1 MSWSRPYAPWVE
13 SAAVTIWR
21 YPIKSA
27 GAETLSHVEITS
39 SGLKGDR
46 AWGVLRADGTVTS
59 AKHPQP
65 GGRLLHVAVRES
77 EGRVWLA
84 VPDGQQ
90 AEAGTAAG
98 DALLSA
104 HLGETVT
111 LSREVEPGVRL
122 HRLLPSAAG
131 MVPDW
136 QEGTAGSAVITAV
149 AGAPGGSYRD
159 FGPVHAVTTGA
170 LRRLGEQQGGAVD
183 PLRFR
188 PNLVL
193 DLPDDPPTGS
203 TITLGEVVLTVSFPT
218 PRCLVVP
225 ALTQPGLTQMPSLLT
240 TLARLHR
247 KPVGDLGR
255 AACFGF
261 YADVTKAGTVSAG
274 CGSSSPAQPFPTL
287 PCGS

>member
-1 MSWSRPYAPWVE
+1 ME
-13 SAAVTIWR
+13 SAVVAIWR

-39 SGLKGDR
+39 SGLEGDR

-65 GGRLLHVAVRES
+65 GGRLLHVAVRQQAE
-77 EGRVWLA
+77 RVWLTL
-84 VPDGQQ
+84 PDGQQ

-98 DALLSA
+98 DTLLSA
-104 HLGETVT
+104 YLGETVS
-111 LSREVEPGVRL
+111 LSREAKPGLRL
-122 HRLLPSAAG
+122 HRLLPSVAG

-136 QEGTAGSAVITAV
+136 QDGTAGSAVMTAV
-149 AGAPGGSYRD
+149 AGTYGGSYRD

-170 LRRLGEQQGGAVD
+170 LRRLGEQQGCVVD

-203 TITLGEVVLTVSFPT
+203 TITLGEVMLTVSFPT
-218 PRCLVVP
+218 PRCLVP
-225 ALTQPGLTQMPSLLT
+225 ALTQPGVTEMPSLLA

-261 YADVTKAGTVSAG
+261 YADVTTTGTVGTG
-274 CGSSSPAQPFPTL
+274 CGESVR
-287 PCGS
+287 